1 MTDLWTPTKKPL
13 FKKAFKGKRIYIG
26 SVLCVPIV
34 ISDYEIV
41 YSIKSDD
48 KLLLVLQIVVNGQ
61 FRMLWTESYKLI
73 NTIQQAEKSNR
84 ALPFY
89 TKTIKSKSYYEF
101 AKITEVERTKLS
113 FK

>member
-1 MTDLWTPTKKPL
+1 MSDLWTPTKKPL
-13 FKKAFKGKRIYIG
+13 FKKTFKGKRIYIG

-48 KLLLVLQIVVNGQ
+48 KLLLALQIVIDGQ

-84 ALPFY
+84 LPPFY
-89 TKTIKSKSYYEF
+89 TKIIKSKSYYEF
-101 AKITEVERTKLS
+101 AKITDIERSKIK